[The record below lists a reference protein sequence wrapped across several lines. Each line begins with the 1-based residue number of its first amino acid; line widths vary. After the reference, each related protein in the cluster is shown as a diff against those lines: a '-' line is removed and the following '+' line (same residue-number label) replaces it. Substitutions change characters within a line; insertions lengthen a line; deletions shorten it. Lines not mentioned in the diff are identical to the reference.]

1 MRLAAVTS
9 FIRQMPTLRILI
21 VEDDPRR
28 EQRLR
33 AWLPPDVTPVVA
45 PTAGTAIG
53 ILRHDRGRVYAG
65 ILLDHDLQDR
75 RRTESDKWLSGQDV
89 VEAIVHYVDRHVPIL
104 VHSVNAVGRQ
114 AMATR
119 LRRAGFEVVVK
130 PMTELTAADLDT
142 WLGEVRE
149 AAETSESDRPPSIRR

>member
-1 MRLAAVTS
+1 
-9 FIRQMPTLRILI
+9 MPTLRILI
-21 VEDDPRR
+21 VEDDSRR

-33 AWLPPDVTPVVA
+33 SWLPTDVKTVVA

-53 ILRHDRGRVYAG
+53 ILRHDPGRVYAG

-75 RRTESDKWLSGQDV
+75 RRAESDKWLSGQDV
-89 VEAIVHYVDRHVPIL
+89 VEAIVQYMDRQVPIL

-119 LRRAGFEVVVK
+119 LRRAGFEVVIK
-130 PMTELTAADLDT
+130 PMTELTKADLDA
-142 WLGEVRE
+142 WLDEIRE
-149 AAETSESDRPPSIRR
+149 AADPA